1 MARYGRPHWAAHTLA
16 NALLPLAIFDRKYAG
31 DKRNENRFDVLSQN
45 SKFYGGMFYSSS
57 ISIALGWR
65 VVITGEI
72 GSNMTKI
79 ITYITTPLALLFFL
93 SACNKPADKA
103 NTDAAQQNVEIAPK
117 ADEVKADEPKA
128 DEVNADAIAGEAKA
142 DADTAAVQDLY
153 AQIPDKGIPI
163 PLDESGKPAQY
174 AEFLPPDDA
183 KTQTDYIYKN
193 VPLSFVLNYE
203 KSLKNAGFV
212 NTHEEFGGMPRYI
225 NKIGPKRE
233 LQVDMDC
240 VSDEFHGDGLDLGPF
255 DGNCRLIM
263 WANDFD

>member
-1 MARYGRPHWAAHTLA
+1 
-16 NALLPLAIFDRKYAG
+16 
-31 DKRNENRFDVLSQN
+31 
-45 SKFYGGMFYSSS
+45 
-57 ISIALGWR
+57 
-65 VVITGEI
+65 
-72 GSNMTKI
+72 MTK
-79 ITYITTPLALLFFL
+79 TTKTITTSLALLVFL

-103 NTDAAQQNVEIAPK
+103 NTDAAPQNTEIAQKADEVKADAPK
-117 ADEVKADEPKA
+117 ADEVKADAPKADEPKA
-128 DEVNADAIAGEAKA
+128 DAKADEAKA
-142 DADTAAVQDLY
+142 DTDTAAVQDLY

-174 AEFLPPDDA
+174 AEFLPPNEA

-203 KSLKNAGFV
+203 KSLKDAGFV
-212 NTHEEFGGMPRYI
+212 NTHEEFGGMPRYV
-225 NKIGPKRE
+225 KKAGPKRE

-263 WANDFD
+263 WATDFD